1 MKQVSIDDE
10 THEQVTKIVKEN
22 PFDYPTIQFYVNMAV
37 KNQLRIDTIAA
48 KEKERE

>member
-1 MKQVSIDDE
+1 MRTINIEDE
-10 THEQVTKIVKEN
+10 THEQVAKLVKDN

-48 KEKERE
+48 KEKE